1 MWYREGT
8 ITFTQGSDALSGTG
22 TYWNVTANGVLPGMI
37 VIGPDN
43 KLYEIKRVISDT
55 SLILAEPYTG
65 ETQTDVPCRI
75 ITTYEGDLTQF
86 SARFTALMTRM
97 SADSKMMRSWLTAV
111 DEVTLEREDG
121 TEVTVKSLTQIVDE
135 HNANQKWY
143 TDNADAI
150 NAAGDKARE
159 AAASAAA
166 ATESANTASSKATE
180 ASQSAAAA
188 AASEEAAAGH
198 SALAAENAN
207 KTGEDRQAAE
217 TAATSTNASKEAAEA
232 AKTGAETAQAG
243 SEAAQAAAETA
254 KAGAETAQAGAQ
266 AAQTAAETAQS
277 KAEVSAQESE
287 QHKNESASKAAE
299 SALSAGTAKTE
310 KEAAELAADEAEQ
323 HKTEAGQFKD
333 ESSLYADQSLASKD
347 EAKTFS
353 DQAKA
358 AAETAATDA
367 AQKAADKTTEAIT
380 VTVNDSVQKAETAAQ
395 ESKLHKEHSK
405 QFRDEAKQFRDEAES
420 FAGSMVVGD
429 ASLTQKGIVQLSSD
443 DASDSETLAA
453 TPAAV
458 NKVRLA
464 ANAINDSLSAAL
476 AGKAPIN
483 SPVFTGTPL
492 AETPDAATGS
502 EIANARFVRNRI
514 AELLDSA
521 PAALDTLNELAAALG
536 NDPNFAATVNN
547 NIAQKLDKNQN
558 GADIPDKDMFLRNIK
573 SPKAL
578 DIGNIGGGG
587 EWTTAEFISW
597 LESVGAFNHIYWVC
611 KGSWSYANNRVITD
625 TNGNGKI
632 PLAGSVIEVMGYRSA
647 MTIRV
652 TTPTTVMDGVAN
664 AQFTYINHGNDYLP
678 GWRRDYNTANPPPA
692 QDPIPVGVPLPWPT
706 NTPPN
711 GYALMQGQ
719 AFDTGAYPQ
728 LAAAYPSG
736 TLPDMRG
743 MVIKGKPDNRDPLS
757 FEDQQ
762 VMWHGH
768 TASVAATDLGS
779 PGTSWFDYGTKG
791 TDAFDYGAKGSDT
804 QGNHSHGLRRSG
816 GSGSSTLRIDIDAN
830 YWRGEY
836 NWDAISAAG
845 AHAHSTYIG
854 AHSHSVGIGGHS
866 HTIELGAHSHGVTVD
881 GTGGE
886 NIVKNLAFN
895 YIVRLA

>member
-1 MWYREGT
+1 MIYDVGT
-8 ITFTQGSDALSGTG
+8 IAINGNALTG
-22 TYWNVTANGVLPGMI
+22 
-37 VIGPDN
+37 
-43 KLYEIKRVISDT
+43 
-55 SLILAEPYTG
+55 
-65 ETQTDVPCRI
+65 
-75 ITTYEGDLTQF
+75 
-86 SARFTALMTRM
+86 
-97 SADSKMMRSWLTAV
+97 
-111 DEVTLEREDG
+111 DG
-121 TEVTVKSLTQIVDE
+121 TEFNAPLSMIRVGCTVIALTDPVKLFSITEITSATNMTVIPAAEQPIQPGTKYGILLTDSISVDGM
-135 HNANQKWY
+135 AQDVAAALKY
-143 TDNADAI
+143 FTDEESVLGDAI
-150 NAAGDKARE
+150 DFFKEYDATFLVETLNQVKAEAAAAAQSASAASTSESNAAASE
-159 AAASAAA
+159 ASAAA
-166 ATESANTASSKATE
+166 
-180 ASQSAAAA
+180 
-188 AASEEAAAGH
+188 H

-217 TAATSTNASKEAAEA
+217 TAATSANASKEAAEA

-254 KAGAETAQAGAQ
+254 KAGAETAQAGAE
-266 AAQTAAETAQS
+266 AAQG

-299 SALSAGTAKTE
+299 SALSADTAKTE
-310 KEAAELAADEAEQ
+310 KEAAVLAADEAEQ

-333 ESSLYADQSLASKD
+333 ESSLYAGQSSASKD
-347 EAKTFS
+347 EAKLFS
-353 DQAKA
+353 EQAQA

-367 AQKAADKTTEAIT
+367 AQKAADKTIEAIT
-380 VTVNDSVQKAETAAQ
+380 GAVNDSVQKAEAAAQ
-395 ESKLHKEHSK
+395 ESKTHEDHSK

-536 NDPNFAATVNN
+536 GDPNFAATVNN

-558 GADIPDKDMFLRNIK
+558 GADIPDKDRFLMNIK

-578 DIGNIGGGG
+578 DIGNIGGAG
-587 EWTTAEFISW
+587 EWTTAEFITW

-611 KGSWSYANNRVITD
+611 RGSWFYAGNRVIVD
-625 TNGNGKI
+625 TNGNGRI
-632 PLAGSVIEVMGYRSA
+632 PLAGSIIEVMGYRQA
-647 MTIRV
+647 MTIRI

-664 AQFTYINHGNDYLP
+664 AQFTYINNGDGYSP

-692 QDPIPVGVPLPWPT
+692 PQSIPVGVPLPWPT
-706 NTPPN
+706 NTPPS

-719 AFDTGAYPQ
+719 PFDTGAYPQ

-736 TLPDMRG
+736 VLPDMRG

-762 VMWHGH
+762 VMWHSH

-779 PGTSWFDYGTKG
+779 PGTSVFDYGTKG
-791 TDAFDYGAKGSDT
+791 TTAFDYGSKGSDT

-830 YWRGEY
+830 YWREEY

-854 AHSHSVGIGGHS
+854 AHSHSVGIGAHS
-866 HTIELGAHSHGVTVD
+866 HTIGLGAHSHGVTVD
-881 GTGGE
+881 ATGGE

>member
-1 MWYREGT
+1 MIYDVGT
-8 ITFTQGSDALSGTG
+8 IAINGNTLTG
-22 TYWNVTANGVLPGMI
+22 
-37 VIGPDN
+37 
-43 KLYEIKRVISDT
+43 
-55 SLILAEPYTG
+55 
-65 ETQTDVPCRI
+65 
-75 ITTYEGDLTQF
+75 
-86 SARFTALMTRM
+86 
-97 SADSKMMRSWLTAV
+97 
-111 DEVTLEREDG
+111 DG
-121 TEVTVKSLTQIVDE
+121 TEFNAPLSMIRVGCTVIALTDPVQLFSITEITSATNMTVIPAAEQPIQPGTKYGILLTDSVSVDGM
-135 HNANQKWY
+135 AQDVAAALKY
-143 TDNADAI
+143 FTDEESVLGDAI
-150 NAAGDKARE
+150 DFFKEYDATFLVETLNQVKAE
-159 AAASAAA
+159 
-166 ATESANTASSKATE
+166 
-180 ASQSAAAA
+180 AAAA
-188 AASEEAAAGH
+188 AQSASAASTSESNAAASETAAAAH
-198 SALAAENAN
+198 SALAAENAS
-207 KTGEDRQAAE
+207 KTGEDRQVAE
-217 TAATSTNASKEAAEA
+217 TAATSANASKEAAEA

-254 KAGAETAQAGAQ
+254 KAGAETAQAGAE
-266 AAQTAAETAQS
+266 AAQG

-299 SALSAGTAKTE
+299 SALSADTAKTE
-310 KEAAELAADEAEQ
+310 KEAAVLAADEAEQ

-333 ESSLYADQSLASKD
+333 ESSMYAGQSSASKD
-347 EAKTFS
+347 EAKLFS
-353 DQAKA
+353 EQAQA

-367 AQKAADKTTEAIT
+367 AQKAADKTIEAIT
-380 VTVNDSVQKAETAAQ
+380 GAVNDSVQKAETAAQ
-395 ESKLHKEHSK
+395 ESKLYKEHSK

-547 NIAQKLDKNQN
+547 NIAQKSDKNQN